1 MQFHSLVNFGEASQR
16 CLPGNPGTRMRLYTL
31 SISESHCLARQSVSL
46 PYFFPLKPPTD
57 KLLTV
62 LSYGESK
69 ASQFLHEIVICSQ

>member
-16 CLPGNPGTRMRLYTL
+16 CLPGNSGTRMRLYTL
-31 SISESHCLARQSVSL
+31 SISESHFPARQSVSL
-46 PYFFPLKPPTD
+46 PYFFPLKPP
-57 KLLTV
+57 TV